1 MTETKKKR
9 FSLSTNILIGM
20 FLGIVC
26 GIFFGEKVAFMQVA
40 GNAFIKLL
48 QMTIL
53 PYILVSLVSGIGG
66 LTYNQAGQLAKKGG
80 LLLLLFWFIAFAI
93 ILLIPLSFPAWESSA
108 FFSTALVET
117 PPKVDF
123 LSLYIPSNP
132 FYSLANN
139 IVPAVV
145 LFSILLGVALI
156 GIQEKKSLITILS
169 TCSEALIKITGII
182 VKLTPFGVFAIS
194 AAASG
199 TMTIEYLGRLQV
211 YLISFNLAV
220 LLLTFGILPLLLIPV
235 TPFKYRD
242 IVGMSKDALVT
253 AFTTGNLFVVLT
265 VLTDNC
271 KKIFENYDLKR
282 EKTDTYVDVLIPI
295 TFNFPN
301 IGKLI
306 MLLFVLFAVW
316 FSGSTLNL
324 GQYGTFVFSGLLSFF
339 GGVDVALPF
348 MLDLMRL
355 PSDMYQLYVVT
366 GVING
371 RSATL
376 LAAMNLLV
384 FTMLTTASLT
394 GTMKINKRK
403 VTMVALTCL
412 GLTVAVI
419 LGSHLYFSAVV
430 KNEYQKDTVVKS
442 MQLLQDPA
450 PYRLYHEIPEEMV
463 EVDLSE
469 QTPMERIKETGT
481 IRVGYI
487 PKRVPFSYL
496 NTVGELVGFDID
508 MAHKLAKDFEY
519 NIEFIPIEHEKL
531 AQQLQTGIYDIVM
544 AGVPVTADKLEN
556 MLFSTPYLDTTAA
569 LIVED
574 YRKDEFATIA
584 KVRQMENL
592 IIAVPTHDRGWKTG
606 IKAVYPNAQIV
617 ALNSPLDFFEKT
629 TPNLDAMLMTA
640 EAGSA
645 WTLLY
650 PKFHAVVI
658 KPDTHKIPLA
668 YPIAGGDKALED
680 MISRWLYLQKGSPG
694 FKRKYD
700 YWIMGI
706 GAEEKRPRWSVMR
719 DILGW
724 GLDAE
729 EKQQIKEK
737 EKEAE
742 KEAKDSAV
750 EK

>member
-1 MTETKKKR
+1 MAEKKKSR

-20 FLGIVC
+20 FLGIAC
-26 GIFFGEKVAFMQVA
+26 GIFFGEKVAFLQVA

-53 PYILVSLVSGIGG
+53 PYILVSLVNGIGG
-66 LTYNQAGQLAKKGG
+66 LTFNQAKELAKKGG
-80 LLLLLFWFIAFAI
+80 VLLLLFWIIAFAV

-108 FFSTALVET
+108 FFSTSLVET

-139 IVPAVV
+139 VVPAVV
-145 LFSILLGVALI
+145 LFSILLGVALM
-156 GIQEKKSLITILS
+156 GINDKDILLK
-169 TCSEALIKITGII
+169 TLATASEALVKITGII
-182 VKLTPFGVFAIS
+182 VKLTPLGVFAIS
-194 AAASG
+194 AAAAG
-199 TMTIEYLGRLQV
+199 TMTVAYLGRLQV

-220 LLLTFGILPLLLIPV
+220 LLLTFGVLPLLLIPA

-295 TFNFPN
+295 SFNFPN

-316 FSGSTLNL
+316 FSGGSLNL
-324 GQYGTFVFSGLLSFF
+324 GQYGTFVTSGLLSFF

-371 RSATL
+371 RSSTM

-394 GTMKINKRK
+394 GTMRINKKK
-403 VTMVALTCL
+403 VVMCALASLAFTL
-412 GLTVAVI
+412 AVI
-419 LGSHLYFSAVV
+419 LGSRLYFSAVV
-430 KNEYQKDTVVKS
+430 KNEYQKDTVVAN
-442 MQLLQDPA
+442 MQLLQNPA
-450 PYRLYHEIPEEMV
+450 PYRLYRE
-463 EVDLSE
+463 LSE
-469 QTPMERIKETGT
+469 KKADPKLQKLTPMERIRKTGA
-481 IRVGYI
+481 IRVGYLPNRI
-487 PKRVPFSYL
+487 PFAYF
-496 NTVGELVGFDID
+496 NTLGELVGFDID
-508 MAHKLAKDFEY
+508 LAHTLAKDFEW
-519 NIEFIPIEHEKL
+519 NIEFIPIEREKM
-531 AQQLQTGIYDIVM
+531 AEQLQAGLYDIVM
-544 AGVPVTADKLEN
+544 SGIAMTPDRLDEMA
-556 MLFSTPYLDTTAA
+556 FSAPYLDTTAA

-574 YRKDEFATIA
+574 YRKDEFDTIE
-584 KVRQMENL
+584 KVRKLKKLQ
-592 IIAVPTHDRGWKTG
+592 IAISSRDRTMREGLKE
-606 IKAVYPNAQIV
+606 VYPNAEIV
-617 ALNSPLDFFEKT
+617 MLDNRIDFFEKNF
-629 TPNLDAMLMTA
+629 PNLDAMLTTA
-640 EAGSA
+640 EGGSA

-650 PKFHAVVI
+650 PNFHAVVI
-658 KPDTHKIPLA
+658 KPETHKIPLA
-668 YPIAGGDKALED
+668 FPIAGGDMVLADLINKW
-680 MISRWLYLQKGSPG
+680 IYLQKDSPD
-694 FKRKYD
+694 FQRKYD

-706 GAEEKRPRWSVMR
+706 GAEEETPRWSIMR
-719 DILGW
+719 NVLGW
-724 GLDAE
+724 GVDMDEEGQEKPAAE
-729 EKQQIKEK
+729 NKE
-737 EKEAE
+737 
-742 KEAKDSAV
+742 
-750 EK
+750 